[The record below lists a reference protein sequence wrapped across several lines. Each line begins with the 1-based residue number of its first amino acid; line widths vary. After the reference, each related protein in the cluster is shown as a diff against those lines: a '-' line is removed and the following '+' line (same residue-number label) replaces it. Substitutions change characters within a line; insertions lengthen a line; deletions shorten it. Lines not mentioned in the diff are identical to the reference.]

1 LSVEREKERL
11 DLALNEET
19 QIKKLLA
26 SYFISFEG
34 DQFDDFLK
42 FTWNLDLAK
51 KAMKDMQLD
60 TNKLPLGCLKIE
72 RIKKSLQILNKIQKQ
87 LQIGGTLTSTVEAKI
102 SELTAE
108 YYQTLPYD
116 FGIVKPPKIDHI
128 LRIKDR
134 VRQMDLLNDI
144 YNMEQCLI
152 KATVIYN
159 FATNNFFRLV

>member
-1 LSVEREKERL
+1 
-11 DLALNEET
+11 
-19 QIKKLLA
+19 
-26 SYFISFEG
+26 
-34 DQFDDFLK
+34 
-42 FTWNLDLAK
+42 
-51 KAMKDMQLD
+51 MKDMQLD

-159 FATNNFFRLV
+159 FATIIFFVQYDLQQGDAKTVLARELLANMIAVPTDSIMYKAILTSIKNTHSQANHHF